1 MTITT
6 VKPKRDNKG
15 RFAKGKP
22 DRKTLRELLKEHKE
36 YCQITDID
44 LALRTGLSLQ
54 TIRSYMC
61 GVRKPGLVGVIKLC
75 RELEITLDELAEV
88 QEIWEAI

>member
-1 MTITT
+1 MAIAS
-6 VKPKRDNKG
+6 VKPKRDSKG
-15 RFAKGKP
+15 RFSKGKP
-22 DRKTLRELLKEHKE
+22 DRKTLRELLQEHKE
-36 YCQITDID
+36 YCQISDPI
-44 LALRTGLSLQ
+44 LAERTGLSLQ